1 MRLKKPKFWDLKKPN
16 FISYLLAPLTL
27 PIIISNFIRNFIPKQ
42 KSKDLKTICV
52 GNIYLGGTGKTPTT
66 IKLFEILKKLNLN
79 ISTGKKFYK
88 SHIDEI
94 TILNEKTDLI
104 TSLSRREIVRKAII
118 SKKDLLI
125 FDDGLQDNVIDY
137 DIKFVC
143 FDSHNWIGNGNLMP
157 SGPLREKLSSLKKYD
172 GIFIKNN
179 NNINIENIVQ
189 DIQKI
194 NPKIE
199 IFSTYYEPLNL
210 NEFDLKQ
217 DYVIFSGIGNHD
229 DFKRILLN
237 NNFRIIKE
245 IIFPDHFEYNIQTID
260 NIKKIAK
267 EYGAKIITTKKDFVK
282 IKKINSE
289 NINFLKIDLKVKNL
303 ENLIKF
309 LELNI

>member
-66 IKLFEILKKLNLN
+66 IKLFEILKKLNSN

-104 TSLSRREIVRKAII
+104 ISLSRREIVRKAII

-172 GIFIKNN
+172 GIFIKN
-179 NNINIENIVQ
+179 
-189 DIQKI
+189 
-194 NPKIE
+194 
-199 IFSTYYEPLNL
+199 
-210 NEFDLKQ
+210 
-217 DYVIFSGIGNHD
+217 
-229 DFKRILLN
+229 R
-237 NNFRIIKE
+237 
-245 IIFPDHFEYNIQTID
+245 
-260 NIKKIAK
+260 
-267 EYGAKIITTKKDFVK
+267 
-282 IKKINSE
+282 
-289 NINFLKIDLKVKNL
+289 
-303 ENLIKF
+303 LIKGVLSYF
-309 LELNI
+309 YLIF